1 MNNVKSFHAL
11 IFILLLIIPFAL
23 QAQSCDCQSFR
34 DGLFESYDKTFGKSI
49 IERRG
54 KWQIE
59 YSELT
64 KTKVLLKVKWID
76 DCNYTL
82 KLIRILENPYHMELK
97 KKIILHVQIIETS
110 ENMYKHRSS
119 CEKPEFAM
127 EGTFTRTEGPGLFN
141 KPPKKD

>member
-1 MNNVKSFHAL
+1 MTAIKSFHAL
-11 IFILLLIIPFAL
+11 IFILLLFTPFAM
-23 QAQSCDCQSFR
+23 QAQSSDCQSFR
-34 DGLFESYDKTFGKSI
+34 DGLFESNDKTFGKSVI
-49 IERRG
+49 DRRG

-64 KTKVLLKVKWID
+64 KVKVLLKVKWID

-82 KLIRILENPYHMELK
+82 KLIRVLENPYHMDLK
-97 KKIILHVQIIETS
+97 KKIILHVQITETT

-119 CEKPEFAM
+119 SENPKFEM